1 MMEQEI
7 EKFEGYFRHL
17 SRISLRGRIYK
28 RLFAAPI
35 IYLCARKFGRRIME
49 VGFGSGSSLLGTFP
63 KRVRGLE
70 INPVAV
76 AFCRSL
82 GMQVQVIAEDGS
94 FPEADA
100 SYDVCVLDNVLE
112 HIGEPQKTLD
122 ECHRITGAEGGLVII
137 VPGLRGYAIDDDH
150 KMFYDAQGLQGLD
163 PRYELRSLFS
173 LPFGFVS
180 QTLSQHLKQY
190 CLVAVYAKR
199 AT

>member
-1 MMEQEI
+1 MEQEI

-35 IYLCARKFGRRIME
+35 IYFCARGFGRRVME
-49 VGFGSGSSLLGTFP
+49 VGFGSGSSVLGAFP
-63 KRVRGLE
+63 KRVSGLE

-76 AFCRSL
+76 AYCRSQ
-82 GMQVQVIAEDGS
+82 GMQVQAIAQDGS
-94 FPEADA
+94 FPEADG
-100 SYDVCVLDNVLE
+100 SYDVCVMDNVLE
-112 HIGEPQKTLD
+112 HIAAPQKTLD
-122 ECHRITGAEGGLVII
+122 ECYRITGPKGGLVVV
-137 VPGLRGYAIDDDH
+137 VPGQRGYAIDDDH
-150 KMFYDAQGLQGLD
+150 KKFYDGQGLRDLD

-180 QTLSQHLKQY
+180 LAMSEHLKQY

-199 AT
+199 AA